1 MVLVVVGYDSTMV
14 LVLVVLEVIETVVL
28 VKLVE
33 ELVFPLVNVEVL
45 VEVKATETTVQI
57 WWVYDD
63 PFYILG
69 LIQVLRMNNRLL
81 DYLSSPEPQAK
92 VIT

>member
-14 LVLVVLEVIETVVL
+14 LVLVVLEVSETVVL

-45 VEVKATETTVQI
+45 VEVKATETTVQT